1 MAFNF
6 STLAG
11 LFEQIDTNIEGFL
24 FIDSFKYEI
33 KEFNIGF
40 GQAIDHKGQP
50 QHEVKGGQISITL
63 TEIPAPSIYDWAKR
77 TNKPK
82 SGKILFQTASRG
94 TILNLQFENAHCVS
108 FYQKVDYLNGTQIS
122 LKISPQKVSIE
133 NILHDN
139 NWNE

>member
-33 KEFNIGF
+33 IDFNIGF

-50 QHEVKGGQISITL
+50 QHEVKGGQIFITL
-63 TEIPAPSIYDWAKR
+63 TEVPAPSIYDWAKR
-77 TNKPK
+77 SNKPK

-94 TILNLQFENAHCVS
+94 TILTISFEEAHCFS
-108 FYQKVDYLNGTQIS
+108 FSQKVNFTSGTEVNLGITCKE
-122 LKISPQKVSIE
+122 LTIADIV
-133 NILHDN
+133 HTN
-139 NWNE
+139 NWIE